1 MGVEEALE
9 FVDNLVFLKTGE
21 HLDKTQR
28 IILSHLWE
36 DEKRTYQDI
45 ANNLRYTEAHLKAVG
60 AELWHLLSKVLGE
73 KVSKSTF
80 QGVVQ
85 RFRATQQSQ
94 KIPDIPNL
102 VGNDA
107 KSQDLDS
114 SFVGRDRQ
122 IAELHTLVSRGEKV
136 ILIQGEGGVGKTR
149 LARKYFKSQ
158 KFNFVLE
165 LWMATEIQNL
175 TPVESVV
182 EEWLRRYFNEEPGGD
197 FGISLERLR
206 RKLREQTSKIGVF
219 IDNLETALDQN
230 GKFLEYRRP
239 YVELLRVLA
248 DSDVHSVT
256 LVTSRE
262 RLRESSVEVYLYPLE
277 GLDDEA
283 WREFFNS
290 CHINCDCTIL
300 SEMCRAYGGNA
311 KAMQIIRGA
320 ILTDFSGDIHAY
332 WQENCTDLLIERE
345 LKDLVAS
352 QFNRLQK
359 NDLEAYRLLCRLGCY
374 RYQDIPSLAIE
385 GVLCLLWDVPE
396 QKRRGVIK
404 ALQDLSLI
412 EAKKGQYWLHPVI
425 RDEAIS
431 RLRLVSEEWELV
443 NRKAAEC
450 WTQRVT
456 AITNIT
462 DALTAL
468 EAYYHYVEISDFEQ
482 AGDVILQGR
491 GKQWSIGLPLGCS
504 FYQLGLLQKNF
515 SVIKRIID
523 DIKSQERLIRLY
535 NILGYTYRIIGC
547 IREAIE
553 CYEKSEEVLGKL
565 DVKQTKI
572 SILFNTGLCKL
583 ELWEI
588 EAAEDCFNSV
598 CSLAE
603 QNSNLDDYMT
613 YAQCCLALIKSRSGS
628 REDAFNLAEVA
639 FSAMSSSTRVT
650 LWGIGHSLVTL
661 CLTYKNL
668 GNLKKSFELCQRAIF
683 HSEQNNFT
691 QIKAKAIS
699 CLAELFREQGEFAR
713 AIFHHSEAI
722 EILDKIGAKSDL
734 AEAYYQLA
742 LTHKRMGEIDQS
754 RESFMQAMS
763 ATGYAYALFNE
774 MQAPKQVEKVQTAME
789 CFGK

>member
-1 MGVEEALE
+1 MGAEEALE
-9 FVDNLVFLKTGE
+9 FLDNLVFLKTGE

-28 IILSHLWE
+28 IILRHLWE

-45 ANNLRYTEAHLKAVG
+45 ANSRGYTEAHLKAVG

-85 RFRATQQSQ
+85 GFRTTQQLQQISQ
-94 KIPDIPNL
+94 IPNL
-102 VGNDA
+102 ASNGT
-107 KSQDLDS
+107 KPQDLDS
-114 SFVGRDRQ
+114 NFVGRDRQ
-122 IAELHTLVSRGEKV
+122 IADLHALVSRGAKV
-136 ILIQGEGGVGKTR
+136 ILIQGEGGVGKTT
-149 LARKYFKSQ
+149 LARKYFKTQ

-182 EEWLRRYFNEEPGGD
+182 EEWLRRYFNEEPGCD

-219 IDNLETALDQN
+219 IDNLETALDKN
-230 GKFLEYRRP
+230 GKILESRRP
-239 YVELLRVLA
+239 YVELLRLLA
-248 DSDVHSVT
+248 DQDVHSVT

-262 RLRESSVEVYLYPLE
+262 RLRESSVEVHLYPLE
-277 GLDDEA
+277 GLDDQA
-283 WREFFNS
+283 WRQFFS
-290 CHINCDCTIL
+290 RRHINCDSTIL
-300 SEMCRAYGGNA
+300 SEMCKACGGNA
-311 KAMQIIRGA
+311 KAMQILRGA

-332 WQENCTDLLIERE
+332 WQENCTNLLIERE

-352 QFNRLQK
+352 QFTRLQE

-374 RYQDIPSLAIE
+374 RYQDITSLPIE
-385 GVLCLLWDVPE
+385 GVFCLLWDVPE

-431 RLRLVSEEWELV
+431 RLRLISEEWDLV
-443 NRKAAEC
+443 NRKAAEF
-450 WTQRVT
+450 WTQRVV
-456 AITNIT
+456 AIKNIT

-491 GKQWSIGLPLGCS
+491 GEQWSIGLPLGCS

-523 DIKSQERLIRLY
+523 HIKSPERLIKLY

-553 CYEKSEEVLGKL
+553 CYEKSGKVLSEL
-565 DVKQTKI
+565 DVKTKI

-603 QNSNLDDYMT
+603 QNSNLDDYMA
-613 YAQCCLALIKSRSGS
+613 YARCCLALIKSRSGS
-628 REDAFNLAEVA
+628 REDALNLTENA
-639 FSAMSSSTRVT
+639 FYAMSSSTRVT

-683 HSEQNNFT
+683 NSEQNNFT

-699 CLAELFREQGEFAR
+699 CMAELFREEGEFPR
-713 AIFHHSEAI
+713 AIFHHLEAI
-722 EILDKIGAKSDL
+722 EILDKIAAKSDL

-742 LTHKRMGEIDQS
+742 LTHKKMGEIEQS
-754 RESFMQAMS
+754 RESFVQAI
-763 ATGYAYALFNE
+763 ALFHE
-774 MQAPKQVEKVQTAME
+774 MQAPRQVEKVQTAMK
-789 CFGK
+789 CFEK

>member
-9 FVDNLVFLKTGE
+9 FVDNLVFLKTGK
-21 HLDKTQR
+21 HLDRTQR

-45 ANNLRYTEAHLKAVG
+45 ANSVRYTEAHLKAVG
-60 AELWHLLSKVLGE
+60 AELWHFLSKVLGE

-85 RFRATQQSQ
+85 RFRTTQQSQ
-94 KIPDIPNL
+94 KITDIPNL
-102 VGNDA
+102 VGNGT
-107 KSQDLDS
+107 KPQDLDTN
-114 SFVGRDRQ
+114 FVGRDRQ
-122 IAELHTLVSRGEKV
+122 IAELHTLFSQGEKV

-175 TPVESVV
+175 SPVESVV

-206 RKLREQTSKIGVF
+206 RKLRKQTSKIGVF
-219 IDNLETALDQN
+219 IDNLETALDKN
-230 GKFLEYRRP
+230 GKFLESRRP

-262 RLRESSVEVYLYPLE
+262 RLRESSVEVHLYPLE
-277 GLDDEA
+277 GLDDQA
-283 WREFFNS
+283 WRKFFSS

-311 KAMQIIRGA
+311 KAMQILRGA
-320 ILTDFSGDIHAY
+320 ILTDFSSDIHAY
-332 WQENCTDLLIERE
+332 WRENCTDLLIERE

-352 QFNRLQK
+352 QFTRLQE

-374 RYQDIPSLAIE
+374 RYQDIPSLPIE
-385 GVLCLLWDVPE
+385 GILYLLWDVPE
-396 QKRRGVIK
+396 KKRRGVIK

-412 EAKKGQYWLHPVI
+412 EAKKGQYWLHSVI

-431 RLRLVSEEWELV
+431 RLRLVTEEWELV
-443 NRKAAEC
+443 NQKAAEY
-450 WTQRVT
+450 WTKRVT
-456 AITNIT
+456 AIKDIT

-468 EAYYHYVEISDFEQ
+468 EAYYHYVEINDFEQ

-491 GKQWSIGLPLGCS
+491 GEQWSIGLPLGCS

-523 DIKSQERLIRLY
+523 EVKSQERLIKLY

-547 IREAIE
+547 IREAID
-553 CYEKSEEVLGKL
+553 CYKKSEEILDNLDIKL
-565 DVKQTKI
+565 IKI
-572 SILFNTGLCKL
+572 SMMFNTGLCKL
-583 ELWEI
+583 DLLEL
-588 EAAEDCFNSV
+588 EAAEDCFKSV
-598 CSLAE
+598 CNLAE
-603 QNSNLDDYMT
+603 QDSNLDNYMA
-613 YAQCCLALIKSRSGS
+613 YAQCCLAFVKSCSNS
-628 REDAFNLAEVA
+628 KEEAFYIAEDAL
-639 FSAMSSSTRVT
+639 SAISSSTKVT
-650 LWGIGHSLVTL
+650 LWGMGHSLINL

-668 GNLKKSFELCQRAIF
+668 GNIKKSFDLCQRAIF
-683 HSEQNNFT
+683 SSQENNFT
-691 QIKAKAIS
+691 QLKAKAIT
-699 CLAELFREQGEFAR
+699 CLAGLYREEREFAK
-713 AIFHHSEAI
+713 AVFHHAEAI
-722 EILDKIGAKSDL
+722 EILNKIGAKSNL

-742 LTHKRMGEIDQS
+742 LTYQKMGEIDNS
-754 RESFMQAMS
+754 RENFMQAI
-763 ATGYAYALFNE
+763 ALFNE

-789 CFGK
+789 CFEK